1 MATLFVADDDIIYQR
16 IIKMTLNK
24 YPVFKHVHYF
34 NDGRSLILYLIEN
47 KNDSSNLPD
56 VIFLDIHMPELDGWG
71 VLDAMQ
77 NLYSTFCKKIDVYAV
92 TVSMMERDR
101 QRALRYDFVKEF
113 ISKPISRDTIVAISE
128 EVRVNS
134 VVK

>member
-24 YPVFKHVHYF
+24 YPVFKHVNYF
-34 NDGRSLILYLIEN
+34 NDGRSLLLYLIDN

-77 NLYSTFCKKIDVYAV
+77 NLYSTFSKKIEIYIVS
-92 TVSMMERDR
+92 VSMLDRDK

-113 ISKPISRDTIVAISE
+113 ISKPISRDTIVAIGGK
-128 EVRVNS
+128 
-134 VVK
+134 VKVHI